1 MSYTIRSLPPIDNDY
16 ENIENRENLVD
27 SENNEE
33 FCGDFYIC
41 IPPQNEN
48 EVNKLFELLNRFFYM
63 KFVLSRIQLGSVILK
78 VIYNFT

>member
-27 SENNEE
+27 SQNNEE
-33 FCGDFYIC
+33 FCGDSYIC

-48 EVNKLFELLNRFFYM
+48 EIIEWILF
-63 KFVLSRIQLGSVILK
+63 
-78 VIYNFT
+78 T